1 LGELQ
6 SLRGD
11 EDKKRERARELAD
24 MYLKEAR
31 CLIGSLRDD
40 FAGDAFGGPRLA
52 ILSLQ
57 VDEAAAQYAAG
68 RYEACLA
75 VAKDASVAAVEEIY
89 KADARRQE
97 WENYH
102 KTALT
107 LASEIEAYLKA
118 QERITPEAF
127 AEMQRSSRTDLDE
140 GMIGASVVEYTD
152 KMEDGRT
159 RFDFLL
165 SAVSEQKRELESA
178 TPSSMSVARMKEAAS
193 YLNGKIYPEAMTSIY
208 KGLLNMSNAF
218 SRQNLSEEI
227 VNFFEEHNF
236 TFSGY
241 SYDGDRHDGALRI
254 GLENE
259 LTGEELVV
267 TLAPEIMSSG
277 DVQTRVSIDQLKG
290 DERNEERKE
299 YYRQAVRE
307 AVTKGIPGA
316 SVSLECDRSTR
327 NKLSPNSALRDR
339 LKK

>member
-1 LGELQ
+1 
-6 SLRGD
+6 
-11 EDKKRERARELAD
+11 
-24 MYLKEAR
+24 
-31 CLIGSLRDD
+31 
-40 FAGDAFGGPRLA
+40 
-52 ILSLQ
+52 
-57 VDEAAAQYAAG
+57 
-68 RYEACLA
+68 
-75 VAKDASVAAVEEIY
+75 
-89 KADARRQE
+89 
-97 WENYH
+97 
-102 KTALT
+102 
-107 LASEIEAYLKA
+107 
-118 QERITPEAF
+118 
-127 AEMQRSSRTDLDE
+127 
-140 GMIGASVVEYTD
+140 
-152 KMEDGRT
+152 MEDGRT

-178 TPSSMSVARMKEAAS
+178 APSSMSVARMKEIAS
-193 YLNGKIYPEAMTSIY
+193 CLNGKIYPEAMTSIY

-218 SRQNLSEEI
+218 SRQSLSEEI

-241 SYDGDRHDGALRI
+241 GYDGDRHDGALHI

-307 AVTKGIPGA
+307 AVTKGTPGA